1 MLFRFNIKF
10 LFILIGRGGGAGG
23 AAAKKV
29 AVEPH
34 RHEGIFIA
42 RSKKDDL
49 LLTRNLVPGDTVYN
63 EKKVIVDVSF
73 LKKEKEE
80 EGNLIYCEFSGRK
93 WRKG

>member
-1 MLFRFNIKF
+1 MFYVI
-10 LFILIGRGGGAGG
+10 IGRGGGAGG
-23 AAAKKV
+23 AAAAKKV

-63 EKKVIVDVSF
+63 EKKVTVDVR
-73 LKKEKEE
+73 
-80 EGNLIYCEFSGRK
+80 EF
-93 WRKG
+93 

>member
-1 MLFRFNIKF
+1 MNVIYFCFF
-10 LFILIGRGGGAGG
+10 IGRGGGAGG

-63 EKKVIVDVSF
+63 EKKVIVDVSV
-73 LKKEKEE
+73 
-80 EGNLIYCEFSGRK
+80 NS
-93 WRKG
+93 